1 MSLRVSLMVDTFS
14 PRLRDFPIN
23 LQPVLRLLRK
33 HSPLSLGKLFTN
45 VAIPCCT
52 SHFPLVRVNAALLAG
67 YIILEMHHPESTLAN
82 VLLIHAFLL
91 ELPFDLITLIHKEVE
106 ELFRLLLHVSLIF
119 VNENGLHDELIEPVE
134 VFRAAG
140 VNTLVSFTL
149 LVGVKDGLVA
159 AITA

>member
-1 MSLRVSLMVDTFS
+1 
-14 PRLRDFPIN
+14 
-23 LQPVLRLLRK
+23 
-33 HSPLSLGKLFTN
+33 
-45 VAIPCCT
+45 
-52 SHFPLVRVNAALLAG
+52 
-67 YIILEMHHPESTLAN
+67 
-82 VLLIHAFLL
+82 
-91 ELPFDLITLIHKEVE
+91 LIHKEVE

>member
-1 MSLRVSLMVDTFS
+1 
-14 PRLRDFPIN
+14 
-23 LQPVLRLLRK
+23 
-33 HSPLSLGKLFTN
+33 
-45 VAIPCCT
+45 
-52 SHFPLVRVNAALLAG
+52 
-67 YIILEMHHPESTLAN
+67 MHHPESTLAN

-159 AITA
+159 AVTA